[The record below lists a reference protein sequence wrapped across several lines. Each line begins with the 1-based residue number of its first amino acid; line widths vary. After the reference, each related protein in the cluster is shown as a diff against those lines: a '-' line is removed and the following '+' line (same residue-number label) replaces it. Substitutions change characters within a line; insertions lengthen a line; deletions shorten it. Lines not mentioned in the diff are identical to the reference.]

1 MGSVPVKQKQGDI
14 AMLSVL
20 PEAGKKASKED
31 IETAFS
37 GPAVLANRIVVTPN
51 PGGVR
56 IAFAEQPPVE
66 GAPVF
71 RAAVSLSFQDAIS
84 LYRVVR
90 ESVKQPEA
98 ALERAAQ
105 ERSASVPPKVAR
117 GN

>member
-1 MGSVPVKQKQGDI
+1 
-14 AMLSVL
+14 MLSSL
-20 PEAGKKASKED
+20 PEAGRKSSKEE

-37 GPAVLANRIVVTPN
+37 GPAPRVNRIMVTPD
-51 PGGVR
+51 PGGLR

-71 RAAVSLSFQDAIS
+71 RSAVSLSFPDAIS

-90 ESVKQPEA
+90 EAVKQPEA

-105 ERSASVPPKVAR
+105 ERSASAPPKVAKA
-117 GN
+117 N